1 MWPRSYLWASKCHE
15 THTAID
21 GVVCEYIIAETNV
34 VPPRNHRRLWC
45 RVGYMPQWW
54 QAMSQ
59 QWSVTGARP
68 MSPIPAWHQQKPTLS
83 RASGRNYTFACWS
96 IYHVFPQI
104 CHLPNPLQLPL
115 RKAVK
120 NKSKFSLTLLCKR
133 TVTSQRK
140 FGGQNGVPR
149 EIGTRAQTVTG
160 SEPKW

>member
-59 QWSVTGARP
+59 QWSVTGARH
-68 MSPIPAWHQQKPTLS
+68 MSPIPAWHQQKLTLS
-83 RASGRNYTFACWS
+83 SATGRNYTFSCWS
-96 IYHVFPQI
+96 IYPVFPQL
-104 CHLPNPLQLPL
+104 CHPLPTTIKKSCKELIKMKFYTALQQNCDQSA
-115 RKAVK
+115 AVLW
-120 NKSKFSLTLLCKR
+120 SKLC
-133 TVTSQRK
+133 SAWN
-140 FGGQNGVPR
+140 GG
-149 EIGTRAQTVTG
+149 
-160 SEPKW
+160 S